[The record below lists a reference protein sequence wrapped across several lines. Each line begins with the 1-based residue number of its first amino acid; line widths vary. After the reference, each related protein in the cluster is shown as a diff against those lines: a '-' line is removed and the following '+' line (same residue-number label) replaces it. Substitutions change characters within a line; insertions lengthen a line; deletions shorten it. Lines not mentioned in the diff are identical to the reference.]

1 MEALPERREVIAIRN
16 LWAGYEHEQV
26 LEDVNLSV
34 QALDFIGLIGPNGGG
49 KTTLIKVLLGLLAP
63 MRGEVEVM
71 GLPPREGR
79 RYIGY
84 VPQVVEFDREFPIS
98 VWDVACMG
106 RVGRRGLFH
115 RFTAEDEDLVASALR
130 QVEMLAL
137 RNQPIGEL
145 SGGQRQRVYI
155 ARALATSPEILMLD
169 EPTSSVDPQIR
180 TSIFELL
187 RELNDRATIL
197 MISHDMGA
205 VSSYVKTVGCVN
217 RRLFYH
223 NERSLTPE
231 MLELAYQCPIDLLAH
246 GVPHRVLADH
256 GVSVHHD
263 HDHGVPDHGAPGG
276 SAGTQA
282 GGGA

>member
-1 MEALPERREVIAIRN
+1 MGLQPERREVIAIRH

-34 QALDFIGLIGPNGGG
+34 RELDFIGLIGPNGGG
-49 KTTLIKVLLGLLAP
+49 KTTLIKVLLGLLP
-63 MRGEVEVM
+63 PTRGEVQVM
-71 GLPPREGR
+71 GMSPREGR

-84 VPQVVEFDREFPIS
+84 VPQFVEFDREFPIS

-106 RVGRRGLFH
+106 RLGRRGLFH
-115 RFTAEDEDLVASALR
+115 RFTAEDDAVVAAALR
-130 QVEMLAL
+130 QVEMLDL
-137 RNQPIGEL
+137 RDQPIGEL

-155 ARALATSPEILMLD
+155 ARALATEPAILLLD
-169 EPTSSVDPQIR
+169 EPTASVDPQIR

-187 RELNDRATIL
+187 RDLNDRATIL

-223 NERSLTPE
+223 NERHLTPE

-246 GVPHRVLADH
+246 GVPHRVLAE
-256 GVSVHHD
+256 HD
-263 HDHGVPDHGAPGG
+263 HAAHDHAAHDHAAH
-276 SAGTQA
+276 AGRE
-282 GGGA
+282 GP

>member
-1 MEALPERREVIAIRN
+1 MEVLPERREVIAIRH

-34 QALDFIGLIGPNGGG
+34 QEFDFIGLIGPNGGG

-63 MRGEVEVM
+63 MRGEVKVM
-71 GLPPREGR
+71 GVSPREGR

-106 RVGRRGLFH
+106 RLSRRGLFR
-115 RFTAEDEDLVASALR
+115 RFTAEDEDVVAGALR
-130 QVEMLAL
+130 QVEMLDL
-137 RNQPIGEL
+137 RDQPIGEL

-155 ARALATSPEILMLD
+155 ARALATVPAILLLD
-169 EPTSSVDPQIR
+169 EPTSSVDPQVR

-187 RELNDRATIL
+187 RRLNDQTTIL

-256 GVSVHHD
+256 GD
-263 HDHGVPDHGAPGG
+263 HDHGVSGATGHDHGAWSGEDV
-276 SAGTQA
+276 
-282 GGGA
+282 